1 MLKFLKKDINSKF
14 LFLFLNLILLCT
26 KTKTNLV
33 SLVS

>member
-26 KTKTNLV
+26 KTNLV